1 MVGIGQPYSLAFRRL
16 MNWRLEPKEEL
27 GNERKRL
34 WRKAGWQWEAAWPVG
49 WPPFQLF
56 ATQTMHGHGRGMGR
70 LALLREDPS
79 RQGAFERALAL
90 SPLDPVD
97 NGLK

>member
-34 WRKAGWQWEAAWPVG
+34 CRKAGCQWEAAWPVG
-49 WPPFQLF
+49 WPPFHF
-56 ATQTMHGHGRGMGR
+56 ARAR
-70 LALLREDPS
+70 LAI
-79 RQGAFERALAL
+79 ERL
-90 SPLDPVD
+90 SLEADRVNQSSSSP
-97 NGLK
+97 